1 MNTKTKLNIAS
12 YTTSTMIL
20 LNVFSKPLHI
30 PELLQWVLNIGV
42 FIPLVLIFRFAK
54 ELRRKKAGALDAAD
68 ATTASLTESRK
79 KARRRLLLMMALGC
93 CIGLC
98 SPLWLPFTGTTLGTG
113 GDFLVGIVTVV
124 IVCTIFGFRLR
135 KI

>member
-1 MNTKTKLNIAS
+1 M
-12 YTTSTMIL
+12 ML

-30 PELLQWVLNIGV
+30 PELLQWVLIIGV
-42 FIPLVLIFRFAK
+42 FVPLVLIFRFTK
-54 ELRRKKAGALDAAD
+54 ELRRAKAGAPDTVD
-68 ATTASLTESRK
+68 ATTPSPTEIRK
-79 KARRRLLLMMALGC
+79 KTRRRLILMMAYGC

-98 SPLWLPFTGTTLGTG
+98 SPLWLPLTGTTLGTR
-113 GDFLVGIVTVV
+113 GDLLVGIATAA